1 MGFLANAWNYGWTA
15 GSIITKAEK
24 EADRICRNI
33 KTTVIPDP
41 EDEMDIEKEEDVG
54 TAKIIFHPEIFRQ
67 LMGYNQKEQKEN
79 HNYEL
84 EVMNGSFNENASSGN
99 GEVNALR
106 DYDGMFDALDVKK
119 NIAAAVNHFGIGNE
133 EDINIIRTQTAAIL
147 YIAGLADADTVFEA
161 LNKDSTA
168 YAAVNERVRMYTG
181 EPMDERLIRMDIDK
195 DTDDAVLE
203 KLGPLTDWELE
214 YLTERINPAGK
225 DNLSGSIIDAHMN
238 IMNYMNGQG
247 RRNEDMMEVIA
258 AGGGEDV

>member
-1 MGFLANAWNYGWTA
+1 MGFLANAWNYGLTA

-24 EADRICRNI
+24 EADRICKGI
-33 KTTVIPDP
+33 KTTILPDS
-41 EDEMDIEKEEDVG
+41 EENEAAG
-54 TAKIIFHPEIFRQ
+54 CKIIFHPEIFRQ
-67 LMGYNQKEQKEN
+67 LMGYDQNNQEEN
-79 HNYEL
+79 DNYES
-84 EVMNGSFNENASSGN
+84 EVLNGNFDTNAASGK
-99 GEVNALR
+99 GETSVSEVYGGR
-106 DYDGMFDALDVKK
+106 IDSLDVKK

-147 YIAGLADADTVFEA
+147 YISGLAEADTIFEA

-195 DTDDAVLE
+195 DTDGAVLE

-247 RRNEDMMEVIA
+247 RRDEDMMEVIA

>member
-41 EDEMDIEKEEDVG
+41 EDEMEIEKGDVG

-67 LMGYNQKEQKEN
+67 LMGYDWNDQEEN
-79 HNYEL
+79 DNYESG
-84 EVMNGSFNENASSGN
+84 VINGNFDTNAASGN
-99 GEVNALR
+99 GETHTLKI
-106 DYDGMFDALDVKK
+106 YDDRFDALDVKR
-119 NIAAAVNHFGIGNE
+119 NIAAAVNHFGIGSNG
-133 EDINIIRTQTAAIL
+133 DIGVIRNQIAATL
-147 YIAGLADADTVFEA
+147 YIAGLVDTDAVFEA

-181 EPMDERLIRMDIDK
+181 EPMDERLIRMGIDK
-195 DTDDAVLE
+195 DTDGTALE
-203 KLGPLTDWELE
+203 MLELLTDWELE
-214 YLTERINPAGK
+214 YLTERISPADVDG
-225 DNLSGSIIDAHMN
+225 LPGSIREAHMD
-238 IMNYMNGQG
+238 IMNRLNGQG
-247 RRNEDMMEVIA
+247 KREEDMAEVIA